1 MNTPRFALPHIMVAQ
16 AHKEIT
22 HNEALAKIDA
32 LLHLSVVGTAVAPP
46 TLTPADSGR
55 CWIVGASSASGDW
68 EGNENAIASW
78 NGASWTMIDPVAG
91 MRAWDQQAGAE
102 LRFLDGQWQ
111 HPATIN
117 DPQGGAVIDIEAR
130 LALVAMMNHL
140 RSVGMIGE

>member
-46 TLTPADSGR
+46 TLTSADSGQ
-55 CWIVGASSASGDW
+55 CWIVGATSASGDW
-68 EGNENAIASW
+68 VGNENAIASW

-91 MRAWDQQAGAE
+91 MRAWDHQAGVE
-102 LRFLDGQWQ
+102 LRFLDGEWQ

-117 DPQGGAVIDIEAR
+117 DPQGGAVIDVEAR
-130 LALVAMMNHL
+130 LALVALLNRL